1 MTQHIDERDKTSLYG
16 AVYFV
21 VGRGTEGGSSSFRL
35 SVAGIT
41 VGQSDPAWGKPNR
54 VAANSG
60 YSIGSIQVDLGQR
73 GTWALGETSG
83 RPLRAGER
91 TYVDAIIQ
99 ESRAYART
107 HGLPYAQSVESLRAD
122 LLSHG
127 NGQGKRSTIRFID
140 TDTRDSINAWAS
152 SDQGKRWIHQNID
165 YPQVKNATNTALA
178 IMAQDGSH
186 IPQDRRFETI
196 CLLAKTANQ
205 FPAKLENFSA
215 VLKRGGGYDDLWA
228 EASSIKSRYGYF
240 DGGKAAAFAERY
252 EATFQHPERQEALV
266 RAHRKVAEPD
276 FNPATEAGDADI
288 QSALGA
294 VGRRAGGTRSPMDDG
309 VLRQGERGPE
319 VRALQEKL
327 VTLGVHD
334 ASGNPLVPDD
344 SFGGRTKQAVERFQ
358 RESGLQPTGV
368 ADGETL
374 RALDARIDPLHGF
387 RETSGRLSQY
397 SRLVAGE
404 EGSATRIVDGMP
416 DYLRVDG
423 LAATVKT
430 KSDVDHPAA
439 FDDHRFN
446 MGDRGIG
453 VEVLQHRLAALEY
466 PGQNQQTLVADSRFG
481 PNTQHAVKLFQQ
493 AHGLAPTGDADLETL
508 RAIETA
514 FARAE
519 RYAPGPSHAASS
531 VEGAKPD
538 DVGRD
543 LRASVPESTEASRVS
558 SGQAAPA
565 LSSAKRTDRAE
576 DELPQADDADV
587 RRSQA
592 PPMTEPGHPAYLL
605 FLQAQSAMSKVETA
619 VGMGLTHHE
628 QATLSASVVADALS
642 AKGWNFSGVD
652 HVVPSNRIDPH
663 TGRPESL
670 FIVQGDLDSPA
681 HRRISVNVEQALS
694 QSIEQSSAV
703 AQSVQL
709 ARQEALAQE
718 QVRAEAMETDG
729 PRGPFMRMGGRT
741 IGTPSSPGDGGGDGG
756 GGDGGG

>member
-107 HGLPYAQSVESLRAD
+107 HGLPYAQNVESLRAD

-140 TDTRDSINAWAS
+140 TGTRDSINAWAS
-152 SDQGKRWIHQNID
+152 SAPGKQWIHQNID

-178 IMAQDGSH
+178 IMAQHGGH

-215 VLKRGGGYDDLWA
+215 VLKRGGGYDDLSA

-252 EATFQHPERQEALV
+252 EAVFQNPAHQQALL
-266 RAHRKVAEPD
+266 RAHRKVAGQD
-276 FNPATEAGDADI
+276 FNPSTEAGDADI

-294 VGRRAGGTRSPMDDG
+294 VGRRGGGTRSPMDDG

-319 VRALQEKL
+319 VRALQQKL
-327 VTLGVHD
+327 VALGMED

-358 RESGLQPTGV
+358 RESGLPPTGV
-368 ADGETL
+368 ADDATL
-374 RALDARIDPLHGF
+374 RALNARIDPVQGF
-387 RETSGRLSQY
+387 RETSERLSQY
-397 SRLVAGE
+397 AQLVAGDDRP
-404 EGSATRIVDGMP
+404 TIRIVDGMP
-416 DYLRVDG
+416 DYLRVERPAVAG
-423 LAATVKT
+423 RL
-430 KSDVDHPAA
+430 KSDVDQPAA
-439 FDDHRFN
+439 FDDFRFN
-446 MGDRGIG
+446 PGDHGVG
-453 VEVLQHRLAALEY
+453 VEVLQRRLGALEY
-466 PGQNQQTLVADSRFG
+466 PGRDQKPLVADSDFG
-481 PNTQHAVKLFQQ
+481 QNTQHAVRLFQE
-493 AHGLAPTGDADLETL
+493 AHGLAPTGDADLNTL
-508 RAIETA
+508 RAIEMA
-514 FARAE
+514 FARGE
-519 RYAPGPSHAASS
+519 KYAPATEHSELAVEVAA
-531 VEGAKPD
+531 PD
-538 DVGRD
+538 GTVRN
-543 LRASVPESTEASRVS
+543 LRASVSEQADEIRPH
-558 SGQAAPA
+558 SGQAV
-565 LSSAKRTDRAE
+565 LVMSGAKRNGRAE
-576 DELPQADDADV
+576 DGLPQDGEAEV
-587 RRSQA
+587 TR
-592 PPMTEPGHPAYLL
+592 PLTPVMTESGHPAHLL

-619 VGMGLTHHE
+619 PGMGLTQHE
-628 QATLSASVVADALS
+628 QATLSASVVSEALS
-642 AKGWNFSGVD
+642 AKGWNFSDVD
-652 HVVPSNRIDPH
+652 HVVLGNRIDPQ
-663 TGRPESL
+663 TGRLETL
-670 FIVQGDLDSPA
+670 FVVQGDLDSPA
-681 HRRISVNVEQALS
+681 HRRISINVEQALS

-709 ARQEALAQE
+709 ARQEAMTQE
-718 QVRAEAMETDG
+718 QVRAEAMDTDG
-729 PRGPFMRMGGRT
+729 PRGPFMRIGGRT
-741 IGTPSSPGDGGGDGG
+741 MGTPSSPGDGGGDGG
-756 GGDGGG
+756 GGDG